1 MRASLFR
8 NGAIWHHSRMMEGQ
22 ANQTHAAHY
31 RRSGDRPFTRAERDR
46 VTVLYGGLTERHGV
60 LLGAAFAP
68 LGYRSEALPTPTNA
82 DYRTGREL
90 GNPGMCNPA
99 YFTIGALVNRLRRL
113 RDEAGLSPREIN
125 DSYVFITAGSCGPCR
140 FGMYEEEFRLALRN
154 SGFDGFR
161 VILFQEKG
169 GLKQSGEEDA
179 ISLNARFGERFITC
193 LMLGDLLND
202 LAMRIRPYEIVPGQT
217 ERTFGKV
224 MEIVCRA
231 LREQTMAPP
240 THGQRL
246 AALIGIALCR
256 SIPGLDRD
264 SLRHIAHRLFDDTL
278 VTALARGAEWID
290 REIEADFTRPKPLCK
305 VTGEFWAQLTEGD
318 GNYRLFEFL
327 ESEGAEVAAE
337 PVMTWVNYLIDV
349 AAQRFRHGRGG
360 TTTQSRSGRTTSR
373 AATWKSRAVLRL
385 TAWLLNRDYERM
397 RRALHGVPH
406 PQIPQTVLRRLA
418 RPFFNT
424 HIAGGEGHMEIG
436 KTLYC
441 ALYRKAH
448 LVVSVKPFG
457 CLPSTQSDG
466 VQPAVSAYCAR
477 QGASIPFVSIET
489 SGDGAV
495 HAYSRLQSAID
506 EARQICKQEFED
518 ALAGAGVSLE
528 TIRAYCRK
536 NPTFRRPLYCA
547 GQESLFD
554 SGPSASRVA
563 GRAAQ
568 FVTFVGNHLSAQSG
582 PKKPPIWHDA
592 TEAQG

>member
-1 MRASLFR
+1 
-8 NGAIWHHSRMMEGQ
+8 MMEGQ

-31 RRSGDRPFTRAERDR
+31 RRSECRPFTRAERDR

-113 RDEAGLSPREIN
+113 RDETGLTPREIN
-125 DSYVFITAGSCGPCR
+125 DAYVFVTAGSCGPCR
-140 FGMYEEEFRLALRN
+140 FGMYEEEFGLALRN
-154 SGFDGFR
+154 SGFEGFR

-179 ISLNARFGERFITC
+179 IPLNARFAERFITC
-193 LMLGDLLND
+193 LMVGDLLND

-224 MEIVCRA
+224 MKIVCDA
-231 LREQTMAPP
+231 LRRQTMAAP
-240 THGQRL
+240 TRGRWL
-246 AALIGIALCR
+246 TALIGGALCR
-256 SIPGLDRD
+256 RIPGLDRD
-264 SLRHIAHRLFDDTL
+264 SARCIAHRLFDDTL
-278 VTALARGAEWID
+278 VSALARCAELID
-290 REIEADFTRPKPLCK
+290 REIEVDFTRPKPLCK

-360 TTTQSRSGRTTSR
+360 TTKQTRDTAARSR
-373 AATWKSRAVLRL
+373 AADWKGVAVLRL

-397 RRALHGVPH
+397 RRALRGVPH
-406 PQIPQTVLRRLA
+406 PQIPQAMLRKLA

-424 HIAGGEGHMEIG
+424 HIVGGEGHMEIG

-448 LVVSVKPFG
+448 LVISVKPFG

-466 VQPAVSAYCAR
+466 VQPAVAAYCAR
-477 QGASIPFVSIET
+477 QGRSVHFVSIET

-495 HAYSRLQSAID
+495 HAYSRLQSALD
-506 EARQICKQEFED
+506 EARQVCEREFEE
-518 ALAGAGVSLE
+518 ALAGSGASLE
-528 TIRAYCRK
+528 SIRAYCRK
-536 NPTFRRPLYCA
+536 NPAFRRPLYCV
-547 GQESLFD
+547 GQENQNDLS
-554 SGPSASRVA
+554 SWSRPSASHVA

-568 FVTFVGNHLSAQSG
+568 FVTLMGNHLSAQSG
-582 PKKPPIWHDA
+582 PKKSPIWHDA